1 MGEIE
6 FPKGRGETWGEAKG
20 EAKGE
25 AWEEVREKIP
35 GTPGTALVL
44 VLAKTFLVGPAPWLR
59 PIG

>member
-6 FPKGRGETWGEAKG
+6 FPKGRGETWGEPKG
-20 EAKGE
+20 EP
-25 AWEEVREKIP
+25 WEEVREKIP

-44 VLAKTFLVGPAPWLR
+44 VLARTFLVGPAPWLR

>member
-6 FPKGRGETWGEAKG
+6 FPRGRGETWGEPKG
-20 EAKGE
+20 EP
-25 AWEEVREKIP
+25 WEEVREKIP

-44 VLAKTFLVGPAPWLR
+44 VLARTFLVGPAPWLR